1 MHCGTRWCIIKLEIL
16 LCNTIMKG
24 RFFMRAE
31 KIKTI
36 VRKINFLDELGLEI
50 VNNIG
55 DLCIKDQKNK
65 KKNNSYDL
73 ENIISIDKID

>member
-1 MHCGTRWCIIKLEIL
+1 
-16 LCNTIMKG
+16 
-24 RFFMRAE
+24 MRAE

-73 ENIISIDKID
+73 ENIISIDKMD

>member
-1 MHCGTRWCIIKLEIL
+1 
-16 LCNTIMKG
+16 MKG

-73 ENIISIDKID
+73 ENIVSIDKMD